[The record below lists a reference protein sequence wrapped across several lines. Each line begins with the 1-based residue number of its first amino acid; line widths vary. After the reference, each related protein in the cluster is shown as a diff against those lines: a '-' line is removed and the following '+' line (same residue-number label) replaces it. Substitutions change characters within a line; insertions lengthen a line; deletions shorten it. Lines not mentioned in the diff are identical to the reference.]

1 MILILLNSILELD
14 EDALK
19 ASLVNALTAKFK
31 SLLIKSRIQV
41 VKNELLD
48 DNCEHYIIVLVT
60 EFDYSTKTEKEQ
72 YEERLRELIEMTLSN
87 QYDASEFKLLEA

>member
-48 DNCEHYIIVLVT
+48 DNCEHYIVVLVT

-72 YEERLRELIEMTLSN
+72 YEERLRELVEMTLSN